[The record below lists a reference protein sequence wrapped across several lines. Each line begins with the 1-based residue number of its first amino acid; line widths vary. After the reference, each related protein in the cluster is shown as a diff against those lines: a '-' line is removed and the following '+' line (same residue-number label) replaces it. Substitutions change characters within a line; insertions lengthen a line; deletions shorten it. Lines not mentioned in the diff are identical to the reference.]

1 MRSNKECQKKFKN
14 DSKNNESKKQRKKK
28 YEGIKRIV
36 SRSVFFAILI
46 VLTISGI
53 IGCESAEPTGSQPA
67 FEKEQTLISVKEQAE
82 EEETQP
88 IKHHIRLGFSQLG
101 SESDWRLANTNSIRE
116 AAREAGIQ
124 LLFENAEQSQEK
136 QFEAV
141 RYFIEQGVDV
151 IAIAPVVE
159 TGWEAILQ
167 EVQEAGIPV
176 LIIDRKMELSD
187 PSLYVT
193 FIGSDFYEEGVMA
206 GRYLLDKM
214 RDRPGEITI
223 AELRGTEGAS
233 PSIDRGAGFREAI
246 RERAELTI
254 LASEPADFTQ
264 ARGKEV
270 MRSFLETHGSRI
282 DALYAHNDDMALG
295 AIEAVEE
302 VGLKPGKDIIIISVD
317 GTRQAFEMMVQG
329 KINAVVECNP
339 MLGPNVMQAVL
350 ELMEGRTLPKRIITP
365 ERIYTEV
372 TAERELNNRI
382 Y

>member
-1 MRSNKECQKKFKN
+1 M
-14 DSKNNESKKQRKKK
+14 RKKI
-28 YEGIKRIV
+28 EARV
-36 SRSVFFAILI
+36 SWTAGYAIL
-46 VLTISGI
+46 VLFLIMGI
-53 IGCESAEPTGSQPA
+53 IGCEATESTGSQSGS
-67 FEKEQTLISVKEQAE
+67 EKKQTLSLTTDRAE
-82 EEETQP
+82 EGETQP

-101 SESDWRLANTNSIRE
+101 SESDWRLANTNSIWE
-116 AAREAGIQ
+116 AAKEAGIQ
-124 LLFENAEQSQEK
+124 LLFDNAEQSQEK

-141 RYFIEQGVDV
+141 RHFIQQGVDV

-159 TGWEAILQ
+159 TGWDAMLR

-176 LIIDRKMELSD
+176 LILDRKMELSD
-187 PSLYVT
+187 QSLYVT

-214 RDRPGEITI
+214 RDQPGEITI
-223 AELRGTEGAS
+223 VELRGTEGAS

-246 RERAELTI
+246 SGRTEMEI
-254 LASEPADFTQ
+254 LASESADFTQ

-270 MRSFLETHGSRI
+270 MKSFLEAHGNSI
-282 DALYAHNDDMALG
+282 DVLYSHNDDMALG

-302 VGLKPGKDIIIISVD
+302 FGLKPGKDIIIISVD

-372 TAERELNNRI
+372 TAEREVANRI

>member
-1 MRSNKECQKKFKN
+1 
-14 DSKNNESKKQRKKK
+14 
-28 YEGIKRIV
+28 
-36 SRSVFFAILI
+36 
-46 VLTISGI
+46 
-53 IGCESAEPTGSQPA
+53 
-67 FEKEQTLISVKEQAE
+67 
-82 EEETQP
+82 
-88 IKHHIRLGFSQLG
+88 
-101 SESDWRLANTNSIRE
+101 
-116 AAREAGIQ
+116 
-124 LLFENAEQSQEK
+124 
-136 QFEAV
+136 
-141 RYFIEQGVDV
+141 
-151 IAIAPVVE
+151 
-159 TGWEAILQ
+159 
-167 EVQEAGIPV
+167 VQEAGIPV

-264 ARGKEV
+264 ARGQEV
-270 MRSFLETHGSRI
+270 MKSFLEAHGSRI
-282 DALYAHNDDMALG
+282 DVLYAHNDDMALG

-302 VGLKPGKDIIIISVD
+302 VGLEPGKDIIIISVD

>member
-1 MRSNKECQKKFKN
+1 MKVKA
-14 DSKNNESKKQRKKK
+14 
-28 YEGIKRIV
+28 
-36 SRSVFFAILI
+36 SRTVFFAIL
-46 VLTISGI
+46 VLLIISGI
-53 IGCESAEPTGSQPA
+53 VGCESADPTGSQPG
-67 FEKEQTLISVKEQAE
+67 FEKEQTLISVKEQADE
-82 EEETQP
+82 DETQP

-264 ARGKEV
+264 ARGQEV
-270 MRSFLETHGSRI
+270 MKSFLEAHGSRI
-282 DALYAHNDDMALG
+282 DVLYAHNDDMALG

-302 VGLKPGKDIIIISVD
+302 VGLEPGKDIIIISVD

-382 Y
+382 YKMRFKKSASHYGS

>member
-1 MRSNKECQKKFKN
+1 MRKKF
-14 DSKNNESKKQRKKK
+14 DARGSKIAA
-28 YEGIKRIV
+28 Y
-36 SRSVFFAILI
+36 AILALCLI
-46 VLTISGI
+46 MGV
-53 IGCESAEPTGSQPA
+53 IGCKAEEATNKPSQFDKGQALPLAADPTGEGEA
-67 FEKEQTLISVKEQAE
+67 
-82 EEETQP
+82 QP
-88 IKHHIRLGFSQLG
+88 IKRHIRLGFSQLG
-101 SESDWRLANTNSIRE
+101 SESDWRLANTNSIWE
-116 AAREAGIQ
+116 AAKEAGIQ
-124 LLFENAEQSQEK
+124 LLFDNAEQSQEK

-141 RYFIEQGVDV
+141 RNFIEQGVDV
-151 IAIAPVVE
+151 IAIAPVIE
-159 TGWEAILQ
+159 TGWDDMLR

-176 LIIDRKMELSD
+176 LILDRKMELSD
-187 PSLYVT
+187 QSLYVT

-206 GRYLLDKM
+206 GRYLLDKK
-214 RDRPGEITI
+214 RDQPGEVTI
-223 AELRGTEGAS
+223 VELRGTEGAS

-246 RERAELTI
+246 GERPEMTI
-254 LASEPADFTQ
+254 LASESADFTQ

-270 MRSFLETHGSRI
+270 MKSFLETHGNDI
-282 DALYAHNDDMALG
+282 DVLYSHNDDMALG

-302 VGLKPGKDIIIISVD
+302 FGLRPGKDIIIISVD

-372 TAERELNNRI
+372 TAEREVGNRI